1 MPDRPAGRRA
11 GRGITVETVFTAE
24 DWFAAEDRYAY
35 SGV

>member
-11 GRGITVETVFTAE
+11 ARGITAETVFTAE
-24 DWFAAEDRYAY
+24 DWFTTEDRYAY